1 MAVTWEDL
9 EVGAQLEKGE
19 VGPLTRTDIVRYAGA
34 SGDFNPNHHD
44 ELFAQASG
52 FPSVFAHGMFTAG
65 LLGTYLTGQLGAENV
80 RRLQVQ
86 FREQV
91 WPGDHL
97 VFEATVI
104 RKSEELGERT
114 VDLDVT
120 VTRTESGG
128 AAVKGEATFV
138 VP

>member
-1 MAVTWEDL
+1 MSLSWEELGVGTDL
-9 EVGAQLEKGE
+9 GKQE

-44 ELFAQASG
+44 ELAAQAAG

-65 LLGTYLTGQLGAENV
+65 LLGTYLTGRLGAENV
-80 RRLQVQ
+80 RRLKIQ

-91 WPGDHL
+91 WPGDVL
-97 VFEATVI
+97 VFDATVAQK
-104 RKSEELGERT
+104 REEDGER
-114 VDLDVT
+114 VIDLDVT
-120 VTRTESGG
+120 VTRKANGG
-128 AAVKGEATFV
+128 AAVKGEATFA